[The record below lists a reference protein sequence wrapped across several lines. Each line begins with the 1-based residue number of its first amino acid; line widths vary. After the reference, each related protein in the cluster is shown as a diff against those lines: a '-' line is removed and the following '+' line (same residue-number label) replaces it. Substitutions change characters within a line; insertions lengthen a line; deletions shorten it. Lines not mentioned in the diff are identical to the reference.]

1 MSEAEEQRDGR
12 QSLAHRVP
20 DLAALELLLAV
31 ARLGSLG
38 AAAREVGVTQPA
50 ASSRLRSM
58 ERQLGVA
65 LVDRSP
71 RGSRLTDAGALVTD
85 WARRVVEAAAAFDAG
100 ARALR
105 DRRDSRLR
113 VAASMTIAE
122 YLLPGW
128 LLALHAE
135 RPDTA
140 VSLLAGNSAKVAE
153 LLLTGE
159 ADLGFVE
166 GLNVPT
172 GLDSTVIA
180 RDRLIVVTAPG
191 HPWARRRRPLTAQ
204 ELAGTPLILRE
215 RGSGTRQVL
224 GRGARRPGP
233 AADRAVLDDGGE
245 GVRGQ
250 RRGTLGPQRTGGGG
264 GAGDAA
270 PGQHPGRGRIAPP
283 GPTSRLADRPPPHG
297 PGPRTPLPDPRMT
310 NTSGTRVARNGAP
323 SHHAPAPGIAPQP
336 PRLCPSHGPF
346 PSGATAPAQGRG
358 ERRVQPTMHPHQAS
372 HRNPHGSAPLTAP
385 FQAGPL
391 HPLRGAGNCAPSH
404 PGPAPDNGPHP
415 RPQSLRTRRRPAPL
429 RRRL

>member
-1 MSEAEEQRDGR
+1 MSEKYATDDGR
-12 QSLAHRVP
+12 PGGSLAHRVP
-20 DLAALELLLAV
+20 DLGALELLLAV

-38 AAAREVGVTQPA
+38 AAAREVGITQPA
-50 ASSRLRSM
+50 ASSRIRSM

-153 LLLTGE
+153 LLLADE

-166 GLNVPT
+166 GLTVPA
-172 GLDSTVIA
+172 GLDSAVIA
-180 RDRLIVVTAPG
+180 QDRLIVVTAPG
-191 HPWARRRRPLTAQ
+191 HPWARRRRPVTAQ
-204 ELAGTPLILRE
+204 ELAATPLILRE

-224 GRGARRPGP
+224 DTALGGLARPLIELSSTTAVKASAVSGAGPSVLSELAVGEELALRRLVSIPVEGVSLRRDLRAVWPTGHRPTGP
-233 AADRAVLDDGGE
+233 ARELLSLTRHAPS
-245 GVRGQ
+245 
-250 RRGTLGPQRTGGGG
+250 TTGG
-264 GAGDAA
+264 
-270 PGQHPGRGRIAPP
+270 
-283 GPTSRLADRPPPHG
+283 
-297 PGPRTPLPDPRMT
+297 
-310 NTSGTRVARNGAP
+310 
-323 SHHAPAPGIAPQP
+323 
-336 PRLCPSHGPF
+336 
-346 PSGATAPAQGRG
+346 
-358 ERRVQPTMHPHQAS
+358 
-372 HRNPHGSAPLTAP
+372 
-385 FQAGPL
+385 
-391 HPLRGAGNCAPSH
+391 
-404 PGPAPDNGPHP
+404 
-415 RPQSLRTRRRPAPL
+415 
-429 RRRL
+429 

>member
-1 MSEAEEQRDGR
+1 MSESEGQRERG

-20 DLAALELLLAV
+20 DLAGLELLLAV

-38 AAAREVGVTQPA
+38 AAAREVGITQPA

-153 LLLTGE
+153 LLLAGE

-166 GLNVPT
+166 GLTVPT
-172 GLDSTVIA
+172 GLDSVVIA
-180 RDRLIVVTAPG
+180 HDRLIVVTAPG
-191 HPWARRRRPLTAQ
+191 HPWARRRRPLTPE
-204 ELAGTPLILRE
+204 ELAATPLILRE

-224 GRGARRPGP
+224 DAALGGLARPLLELSSTTAVKASAVTGAGPSVLSELAVGEELAMRRLVSIPVEGVSLRRDLRAVWPTGHRPAGP
-233 AADRAVLDDGGE
+233 ARELLSLT
-245 GVRGQ
+245 RG
-250 RRGTLGPQRTGGGG
+250 
-264 GAGDAA
+264 
-270 PGQHPGRGRIAPP
+270 
-283 GPTSRLADRPPPHG
+283 
-297 PGPRTPLPDPRMT
+297 
-310 NTSGTRVARNGAP
+310 
-323 SHHAPAPGIAPQP
+323 
-336 PRLCPSHGPF
+336 
-346 PSGATAPAQGRG
+346 
-358 ERRVQPTMHPHQAS
+358 
-372 HRNPHGSAPLTAP
+372 
-385 FQAGPL
+385 
-391 HPLRGAGNCAPSH
+391 
-404 PGPAPDNGPHP
+404 
-415 RPQSLRTRRRPAPL
+415 
-429 RRRL
+429 

>member
-1 MSEAEEQRDGR
+1 MSEAEGLRTE
-12 QSLAHRVP
+12 SLAHRVP

-38 AAAREVGVTQPA
+38 AAAREVGITQPA
-50 ASSRLRSM
+50 ASSRIRSM

-153 LLLTGE
+153 LLLAGE

-166 GLNVPT
+166 GLTVPT

-180 RDRLIVVTAPG
+180 RDRLIVVTAPA
-191 HPWARRRRPLTAQ
+191 HPWARRRRPLTAA
-204 ELAGTPLILRE
+204 ELAATPLILRE

-224 GRGARRPGP
+224 DAALGGLARPLIELSSTTAVKASAVSGAGPSVLSELVVGEELGMRRLVSIPVEGVSLRRDLRAVWPTGHRPTGP
-233 AADRAVLDDGGE
+233 ARELLSLT
-245 GVRGQ
+245 RG
-250 RRGTLGPQRTGGGG
+250 
-264 GAGDAA
+264 
-270 PGQHPGRGRIAPP
+270 
-283 GPTSRLADRPPPHG
+283 
-297 PGPRTPLPDPRMT
+297 
-310 NTSGTRVARNGAP
+310 
-323 SHHAPAPGIAPQP
+323 
-336 PRLCPSHGPF
+336 
-346 PSGATAPAQGRG
+346 
-358 ERRVQPTMHPHQAS
+358 
-372 HRNPHGSAPLTAP
+372 
-385 FQAGPL
+385 
-391 HPLRGAGNCAPSH
+391 
-404 PGPAPDNGPHP
+404 
-415 RPQSLRTRRRPAPL
+415 
-429 RRRL
+429 

>member
-1 MSEAEEQRDGR
+1 MSEAEGQRER
-12 QSLAHRVP
+12 TESLAHRVP

-38 AAAREVGVTQPA
+38 AAAREVGITQPA

-128 LLALHAE
+128 LLALHAD

-153 LLLTGE
+153 LLLAGE

-166 GLNVPT
+166 GLSVPT
-172 GLDSTVIA
+172 GLDSAVIA
-180 RDRLIVVTAPG
+180 QDRLIVVTAPG
-191 HPWARRRRPLTAQ
+191 HPWARRGRPLAAE
-204 ELAGTPLILRE
+204 ELAATPLILRE

-224 GRGARRPGP
+224 DAALGGLARPLIELSSTTAVKASAVSGAGPSVLSELAVGEELAMRRLVSIPMADVSLRRDLRAVWPTGHRPTGP
-233 AADRAVLDDGGE
+233 ARELLSL
-245 GVRGQ
+245 
-250 RRGTLGPQRTGGGG
+250 T
-264 GAGDAA
+264 
-270 PGQHPGRGRIAPP
+270 
-283 GPTSRLADRPPPHG
+283 
-297 PGPRTPLPDPRMT
+297 
-310 NTSGTRVARNGAP
+310 
-323 SHHAPAPGIAPQP
+323 
-336 PRLCPSHGPF
+336 
-346 PSGATAPAQGRG
+346 QG
-358 ERRVQPTMHPHQAS
+358 
-372 HRNPHGSAPLTAP
+372 
-385 FQAGPL
+385 
-391 HPLRGAGNCAPSH
+391 
-404 PGPAPDNGPHP
+404 
-415 RPQSLRTRRRPAPL
+415 
-429 RRRL
+429 